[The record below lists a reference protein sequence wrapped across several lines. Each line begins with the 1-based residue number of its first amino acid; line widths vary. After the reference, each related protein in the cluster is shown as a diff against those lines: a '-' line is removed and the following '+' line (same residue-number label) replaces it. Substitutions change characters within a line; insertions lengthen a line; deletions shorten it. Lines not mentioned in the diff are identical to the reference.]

1 MTQTDTPPAD
11 SSADRPRVQD
21 LSLFR
26 MPPGFRGRSLLVVQ
40 LWRIVSAT
48 LFRFSPRRADGWRR
62 LLLRAFGAGVG
73 SGALIRPSARIVY
86 PWQVRI
92 GPRAWIG
99 EDVTLYSFAMI
110 DIGADAVISQNSYLC
125 AGSHDYRDRS
135 FPIFGKP
142 IVIGSECWIGA
153 DVFVGPGVTI
163 GRGAVV
169 GARASVFSDL
179 AELTVSAG
187 NPARVLH
194 ARETNG

>member
-1 MTQTDTPPAD
+1 MPT
-11 SSADRPRVQD
+11 V
-21 LSLFR
+21 LGFR
-26 MPPGFRGRSLLVVQ
+26 TLPGFRGRSLLAVQ

-48 LFRFSPRRADGWRR
+48 LFRFSPRRANGWRR
-62 LLLRAFGAGVG
+62 FLLRAFGAEVG
-73 SGALIRPSARIVY
+73 TAVLVRPSARIVY

-92 GPRAWIG
+92 GSRAWIG

-110 DIGADAVISQNSYLC
+110 DIGADAVVSQNSYLC
-125 AGSHDYRDRS
+125 AGSHDYRDLS

-142 IVIGSECWIGA
+142 ITIGPECWIGA
-153 DVFVGPGVTI
+153 DVFVGPGVRI
-163 GRGAVV
+163 GRGTVV